1 LFWSE
6 CIPPAFWCVFDAR
19 PKLGQVLPVALHC
32 VGVGCAVATKV
43 YYDFSPEVGHLES
56 MHLII
61 RSRMWLFPGVFGP
74 HKRVKRSIL
83 DARR

>member
-1 LFWSE
+1 MYVYLLPFGVSLTRDQNA
-6 CIPPAFWCVFDAR
+6 C
-19 PKLGQVLPVALHC
+19 QVLPVALHC
-32 VGVGCAVATKV
+32 VGVGCAVATKI